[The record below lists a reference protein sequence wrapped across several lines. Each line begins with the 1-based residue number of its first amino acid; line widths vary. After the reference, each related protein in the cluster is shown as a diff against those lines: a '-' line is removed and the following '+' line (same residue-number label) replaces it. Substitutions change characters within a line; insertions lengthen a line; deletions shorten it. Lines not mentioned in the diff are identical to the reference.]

1 MPSGHLTSRQCVN
14 LSRSAVPDWLPRN
27 AWSSYTAEDDDG
39 EVELLVAGC
48 WVASSSLWPVVIMA
62 LVNRSER
69 GQIRRSVEGH

>member
-27 AWSSYTAEDDDG
+27 AWSSYTADDEDG
-39 EVELLVAGC
+39 EVELLVAAGC

-62 LVNRSER
+62 LANRSER
-69 GQIRRSVEGH
+69 EREREVR

>member
-27 AWSSYTAEDDDG
+27 AWSSYTADDEDG
-39 EVELLVAGC
+39 AEVELVAG